1 MYYLR
6 NFLALGLILCLIPL
20 LIFSPINLQPYER
33 YIWIGILFLWFIQR
47 HQINDQCLIILS
59 ASFLTFLFLSD
70 MGNKSSNYYWINFD
84 YWNSLNDYYLFP
96 WLYVYPS
103 LKTPNQIKNRSSYK
117 KRFFYIYSKNY
128 SFVKSMIGNFSFE
141 TVKVDFNL

>member
-59 ASFLTFLFLSD
+59 ASFLTFLFLSCQIWEISRRIIIGLILIIGILL
-70 MGNKSSNYYWINFD
+70 MIIIC
-84 YWNSLNDYYLFP
+84 SLD
-96 WLYVYPS
+96 YPS

>member
-59 ASFLTFLFLSD
+59 ASFLTFLFLSCQLWEISRRIIIGLILIIGILL
-70 MGNKSSNYYWINFD
+70 MIIICSLD
-84 YWNSLNDYYLFP
+84 YTALHTRSGFFIFIQKIILLLNQWLVTFLSKQLRLILTYSYLHE
-96 WLYVYPS
+96 L
-103 LKTPNQIKNRSSYK
+103 T
-117 KRFFYIYSKNY
+117 
-128 SFVKSMIGNFSFE
+128 
-141 TVKVDFNL
+141 

>member
-47 HQINDQCLIILS
+47 HQINEQCLIILS
-59 ASFLTFLFLSD
+59 ASFLTFLFLSCQIWAISRRIIIGLILIIGILL
-70 MGNKSSNYYWINFD
+70 MIIICSLD
-84 YWNSLNDYYLFP
+84 YTIMRH
-96 WLYVYPS
+96 
-103 LKTPNQIKNRSSYK
+103 LKHRIK
-117 KRFFYIYSKNY
+117 
-128 SFVKSMIGNFSFE
+128 
-141 TVKVDFNL
+141 

>member
-59 ASFLTFLFLSD
+59 ASFLTFLFLSYQIWEISRRIIIGLILIIGILL
-70 MGNKSSNYYWINFD
+70 MIIICSLD
-84 YWNSLNDYYLFP
+84 YTVIRHLNHR
-96 WLYVYPS
+96 
-103 LKTPNQIKNRSSYK
+103 IK
-117 KRFFYIYSKNY
+117 
-128 SFVKSMIGNFSFE
+128 
-141 TVKVDFNL
+141 